1 MTLKRLRS
9 TGMALLCVT
18 AQAALA
24 GMAYAVGRP
33 APGTD
38 AALPGKTINYGMSIG
53 VVVAIVV
60 AIASGIWWYL
70 SRASKSKD
78 GR

>member
-1 MTLKRLRS
+1 MTPKGWK
-9 TGMALLCVT
+9 TAGGALLLWH
-18 AQAALA
+18 ALA
-24 GMAYAVGRP
+24 GLAHAVGRP

-38 AALPGKTINYGMSIG
+38 ATLPGKTINYGMSIG
-53 VVVAIVV
+53 VIVAIVV

-70 SRASKSKD
+70 THASKSKD